1 MYVKWLSK
9 QQNIHVI
16 VYYAVIKTYEYDVML
31 NKMQDMK
38 LYMGYEFNYE
48 KESMLGKYWK
58 AIWENIKWYSLDCE
72 ISIFFLG

>member
-1 MYVKWLSK
+1 MYIKWLRE
-9 QQNIHVI
+9 QQNTHVI

-38 LYMGYEFNYE
+38 LYMDYEFNYE

-58 AIWENIKWYSLDCE
+58 AIWENIKW
-72 ISIFFLG
+72 

>member
-1 MYVKWLSK
+1 MYIKWLSE

-38 LYMGYEFNYE
+38 LYMDYEFNYE
-48 KESMLGKYWK
+48 KESILGKYWE
-58 AIWENIKWYSLDCE
+58 AIWENTKW
-72 ISIFFLG
+72 

>member
-1 MYVKWLSK
+1 MYIKWLSE

-38 LYMGYEFNYE
+38 LYMDYEFNYE
-48 KESMLGKYWK
+48 KESILGKY
-58 AIWENIKWYSLDCE
+58 
-72 ISIFFLG
+72 